1 MTESTYELK
10 QHDSFEINECLEE
23 MVNFGA
29 SDVHLIAEE
38 HPMYRKNGK
47 IEIARNYPVVTEEV
61 IIDAVKQILPVQ
73 AVPRHFLTKL
83 ETSNDFDFCYEIP
96 KVSRFRINV
105 CSRMYKK
112 GMVIRIIPLEPLK
125 IADLYLPPAIESF
138 TEFNNGLVLVTG
150 PTGSGKSTTL
160 ASLIDY
166 INQTQQKHIISIEDP
181 VEFVFSNKKCV
192 ISQRQVEFDTESFS
206 SGVKYA
212 LRQDPDIIFIGEI
225 RDMETLN
232 AALKAAETGHLVF
245 STLHTND
252 AVQTINRIV
261 NMFEPDQR
269 QFLRQQLASTLRAT
283 LAQKLVPTIDGNSR
297 RPACE
302 LLVVTSTI
310 QDLIVKEEVEQIYS
324 LVKSGSFNRMIT
336 MNTSLY
342 QLYRAGVISA
352 ETAVEY
358 SDNKNELQQILRGM
372 YHGVARDN

>member
-112 GMVIRIIPLEPLK
+112 GMVIRTIPLEPLK

-181 VEFVFSNKKCV
+181 VEFVFSNKKCI
-192 ISQRQVEFDTESFS
+192 ISQRQVEFDT
-206 SGVKYA
+206 
-212 LRQDPDIIFIGEI
+212 
-225 RDMETLN
+225 
-232 AALKAAETGHLVF
+232 
-245 STLHTND
+245 
-252 AVQTINRIV
+252 
-261 NMFEPDQR
+261 
-269 QFLRQQLASTLRAT
+269 
-283 LAQKLVPTIDGNSR
+283 
-297 RPACE
+297 
-302 LLVVTSTI
+302 
-310 QDLIVKEEVEQIYS
+310 
-324 LVKSGSFNRMIT
+324 
-336 MNTSLY
+336 
-342 QLYRAGVISA
+342 
-352 ETAVEY
+352 
-358 SDNKNELQQILRGM
+358 
-372 YHGVARDN
+372 

>member
-1 MTESTYELK
+1 MTESIYELS

-23 MVNFGA
+23 MVKFGA
-29 SDVHLIAEE
+29 SDVHLLAEE

-47 IEIARNYPVVTEEV
+47 IEVATNYPVVTEEV
-61 IIDAVKQILPVQ
+61 IIDSVKQILPVQ

-96 KVSRFRINV
+96 NVSRFRINV

-112 GMVIRIIPLEPLK
+112 GMVIRTIPLEPLK

-206 SGVKYA
+206 TGVKYA

-324 LVKSGSFNRMIT
+324 LVKSGSFHFINST
-336 MNTSLY
+336 
-342 QLYRAGVISA
+342 
-352 ETAVEY
+352 
-358 SDNKNELQQILRGM
+358 ELE
-372 YHGVARDN
+372 